1 MKKSLSTLILVFT
14 LVSCMSEEKLDFDTS
29 GDLSIRTIGISK
41 EKSFWAGEDAE
52 VDYPLVRTNLV
63 NIKRGIAIVDPFNP

>member
-14 LVSCMSEEKLDFDTS
+14 LVSCMSEEKLDLDTS

-41 EKSFWAGEDAE
+41 EKSFLGEEDAE
-52 VDYPLVRTNLV
+52 VDYPLVRTNMV